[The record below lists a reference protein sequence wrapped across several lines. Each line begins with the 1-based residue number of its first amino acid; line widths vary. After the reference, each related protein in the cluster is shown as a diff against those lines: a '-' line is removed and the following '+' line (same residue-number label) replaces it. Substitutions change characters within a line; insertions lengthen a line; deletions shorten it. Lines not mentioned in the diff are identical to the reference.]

1 MLPQALTPVDR
12 DALGWTGAADRPA
25 LLTRRRSPHPL
36 DDFLAARGLDDAV
49 IGALRGEQRVFGLLV
64 VGGRVSDVSTFS
76 EEDLSLFETFG
87 GHAAVLLENGRLER
101 SLAQVTEL
109 KEELRHQAH
118 YDTLTALPN
127 RLLFSEMVADTLARK
142 ASTGSTHAL
151 LYLDLD
157 RFKLVN
163 DSWGHAAGDD
173 LLVQAAERIRVAVRP
188 GDTPA
193 RLGGDEFAILLPH
206 TDGDGA
212 ERAARRLAEAIDAPF
227 LLSSGHQATV
237 HASIGIAVTGM
248 GEATADELIRNADI
262 AMYTAKS
269 SEHRSVMYIPA
280 LHDRLRRRRALAL
293 ELERGIERGE
303 FTAHFQPV
311 VSLVDGTVQAFEALA
326 RWQHP
331 ARGMLAPD
339 EFLGVAEETGQISA
353 IGAMVR
359 EHAFACASSWA
370 ALLPGQADLGLWVNI
385 APAELTSERL
395 VEELALALTR
405 THLDARRLTVEIT
418 ESSVIRD
425 EHGAMEAMRRLR
437 ELGIRLSIDD
447 FGTGYSSLARLAE
460 FPIEMVKIPKPFV
473 DRLVGV
479 GSNTTI
485 VDAILR
491 MSGSLGLVTVSEGIE
506 QAEQARMLQE
516 LGCGL
521 GQGYLYS
528 RPLDANDAYRL
539 LRSLANGTGSTALPV
554 GRTR

>member
-1 MLPQALTPVDR
+1 V
-12 DALGWTGAADRPA
+12 TG
-25 LLTRRRSPHPL
+25 
-36 DDFLAARGLDDAV
+36 
-49 IGALRGEQRVFGLLV
+49 
-64 VGGRVSDVSTFS
+64 
-76 EEDLSLFETFG
+76 
-87 GHAAVLLENGRLER
+87 
-101 SLAQVTEL
+101 
-109 KEELRHQAH
+109 
-118 YDTLTALPN
+118 
-127 RLLFSEMVADTLARK
+127 
-142 ASTGSTHAL
+142 
-151 LYLDLD
+151 
-157 RFKLVN
+157 
-163 DSWGHAAGDD
+163 
-173 LLVQAAERIRVAVRP
+173 
-188 GDTPA
+188 
-193 RLGGDEFAILLPH
+193 GGD
-206 TDGDGA
+206 
-212 ERAARRLAEAIDAPF
+212 
-227 LLSSGHQATV
+227 
-237 HASIGIAVTGM
+237 
-248 GEATADELIRNADI
+248 ATADDLIRNADI

-280 LHDRLRRRRALAL
+280 LHDRLRRRRELAL

-311 VSLVDGTVQAFEALA
+311 VSLVDGTIQAFEALA

-331 ARGMLAPD
+331 SRGMLAPD

-370 ALLPGQADLGLWVNI
+370 ALLPGEADLGLWVNI

-425 EHGAMEAMRRLR
+425 EHGAMDAMRRLR

-473 DRLVGV
+473 DRLVGA
-479 GSNTTI
+479 GSNTSI

-491 MSGSLGLVTVSEGIE
+491 MAGSLGLITVSEGIE
-506 QAEQARMLQE
+506 LSEQARMLRE

-528 RPLDANDAYRL
+528 RPLPANDAYRL
-539 LRSLANGTGSTALPV
+539 LRSTANGTGSAVLPV
-554 GRTR
+554 PRTR

>member
-1 MLPQALTPVDR
+1 
-12 DALGWTGAADRPA
+12 
-25 LLTRRRSPHPL
+25 
-36 DDFLAARGLDDAV
+36 
-49 IGALRGEQRVFGLLV
+49 
-64 VGGRVSDVSTFS
+64 
-76 EEDLSLFETFG
+76 
-87 GHAAVLLENGRLER
+87 
-101 SLAQVTEL
+101 
-109 KEELRHQAH
+109 
-118 YDTLTALPN
+118 
-127 RLLFSEMVADTLARK
+127 MVAETLARP
-142 ASTGSTHAL
+142 APGGSTHAL

-173 LLVQAAERIRVAVRP
+173 LLVQAAERIRIAVRP

-193 RLGGDEFAILLPH
+193 RLGGDEFAILLPN

-212 ERAARRLAEAIDAPF
+212 ERAARRLAEAIDTPF

-237 HASIGIAVTGM
+237 HASIGIAVTG
-248 GEATADELIRNADI
+248 GGDATADDLIRNADI

-280 LHDRLRRRRALAL
+280 LHDRLRRRRELAL

-311 VSLVDGTVQAFEALA
+311 VSLVDGTIQAFEALA

-331 ARGMLAPD
+331 SRGMLAPD

-370 ALLPGQADLGLWVNI
+370 ALLPGEADLGLWVNI

-425 EHGAMEAMRRLR
+425 EHGAMDAMRRLR

-473 DRLVGV
+473 DRLVGA
-479 GSNTTI
+479 GSNTSI

-491 MSGSLGLVTVSEGIE
+491 MAGSLGLITVSEGIE
-506 QAEQARMLQE
+506 LSEQARMLRE

-528 RPLDANDAYRL
+528 RPLPANDAYRL
-539 LRSLANGTGSTALPV
+539 LRSTANGTGSAVLPV
-554 GRTR
+554 PRTR